1 MNRGPGWNG
10 VGDSARCLHF
20 LQCLQPAVSNSDI
33 EAVVDQADV
42 GAHNSRH
49 QDVADAMGNCVL
61 VRHPALLD
69 KVTLH
74 TDLGGDRSHESRVI
88 RRHAAYGDERVRT
101 GRDRVRNDVFKLAQ
115 LVAPERKARI
125 AVLALRIER
134 SEGHTSELQSLMRIS
149 YAVFCLKKKNKYIQI

>member
-33 EAVVDQADV
+33 EAFVDQADV
-42 GAHNSRH
+42 SAHNSRH
-49 QDVADAMGNCVL
+49 QDVADAIVTCVL

-74 TDLGGDRSHESRVI
+74 TDLGGDR
-88 RRHAAYGDERVRT
+88 
-101 GRDRVRNDVFKLAQ
+101 
-115 LVAPERKARI
+115 
-125 AVLALRIER
+125 R
-134 SEGHTSELQSLMRIS
+134 SEERRVGKECVSTCRSRWSPYHSKT
-149 YAVFCLKKKNKYIQI
+149 KN

>member
-33 EAVVDQADV
+33 EAFVDQADV
-42 GAHNSRH
+42 SAHNSRH
-49 QDVADAMGNCVL
+49 QDVADAIVNCVL

-74 TDLGGDRSHESRVI
+74 TDLGGDRSHE
-88 RRHAAYGDERVRT
+88 G
-101 GRDRVRNDVFKLAQ
+101 
-115 LVAPERKARI
+115 
-125 AVLALRIER
+125 
-134 SEGHTSELQSLMRIS
+134 SEEHTSELQSLMRSS
-149 YAVFCLKKKNKYIQI
+149 YAVFCLKKKNKNQSYQTSATSKQRTA